1 VCCRLAAHRL
11 VLLRQEDG
19 TEASLA
25 DLFQQLVRARDR
37 AGTLA
42 DRQLP
47 EGGPQLRYRGLE
59 EALLLV
65 VDAEQGLDAGL
76 QGSVVATAVL
86 QVLTLAF
93 GRPDLAGDVEDRFF
107 IEPGHCHGTP
117 RP

>member
-19 TEASLA
+19 AEASLA
-25 DLFQQLVRARDR
+25 DLFQELVRARDR
-37 AGTLA
+37 SGTFT
-42 DRQLP
+42 DRHLLD
-47 EGGPQLRYRGLE
+47 GGPQLRYRGLE

-65 VDAEQGLDAGL
+65 VDAEQSLDAGL
-76 QGSVVATAVL
+76 QGGVIATAVL

-93 GRPDLAGDVEDRFF
+93 GGTDLAGDVEDRFC